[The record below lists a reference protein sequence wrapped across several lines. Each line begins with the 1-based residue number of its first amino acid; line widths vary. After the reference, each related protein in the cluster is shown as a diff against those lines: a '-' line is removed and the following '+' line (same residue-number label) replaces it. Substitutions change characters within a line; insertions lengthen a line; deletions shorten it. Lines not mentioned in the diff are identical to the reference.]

1 MRNEPLFDD
10 AYWPGLAPQRSH
22 IPFAEQAEPVPQRR
36 PVPLEETPG
45 PTPIAVRKV
54 AEPAGPSSEELR
66 AALREFEA
74 ARTRVER
81 DAKRAQ
87 EDARGELV
95 RELLPVMDNFERSL
109 RSADKHADPLLFEG
123 VDMIRAQLGRV
134 LRKFGAE
141 RMESVG
147 QPFDPALHEA
157 ISTTPSS
164 PNFAGKVVHQLE
176 AGYRLDGKI
185 LRAAKVVVGA
195 ARHDP

>member
-10 AYWPGLAPQRSH
+10 AYWPGLAPQRSRV
-22 IPFAEQAEPVPQRR
+22 PLAEQAEPVPQRR

-45 PTPIAVRKV
+45 PTPIAVRSV
-54 AEPAGPSSEELR
+54 AQAGPSSEELR
-66 AALREFEA
+66 AALRDFEA

-81 DAKRAQ
+81 EAKRSQ
-87 EDARGELV
+87 EEARGELV

-123 VDMIRAQLGRV
+123 VEMIRAQLSRV

-164 PNFAGKVVHQLE
+164 PSFAGRVVHQLE
-176 AGYRLDGKI
+176 AGYRFDGKV